1 MSTINKKMPSKIKKE
16 ISFTSDVRVRFTECD
31 PLGIVWHGNYIQYFE
46 DGREAFGRHHGISYL
61 DQKTHNFSTPIVKS
75 SCEHKLPLRYG
86 DVAKIKTTYIDSA
99 AAKMVFKY
107 EIMNPQGQVVCTGET
122 VQVFVELHG
131 NLSLIIPDFFMEWK
145 QKVGL
150 IDG

>member
-1 MSTINKKMPSKIKKE
+1 MNERMPSKAKKE

-61 DQKTHNFSTPIVKS
+61 DQKKHNFSTPIIKS
-75 SCEHKLPLRYG
+75 SCEHKLPLHYG
-86 DVAKIKTTYIDSA
+86 DVAQIKTTYINSD

-107 EIMNPQGQVVCTGET
+107 EILNPEGQVVCTGET
-122 VQVFVELHG
+122 IQVFVELHG
-131 NLSLIIPDFFMEWK
+131 DLSLVIPDFFMEWK
-145 QKVGL
+145 KKVEL
-150 IDG
+150 SNV